1 MNSEFGSKE
10 QVVKAFNFDDPD
22 DICADR
28 EGSHWETPKELPPLS
43 SE

>member
-22 DICADR
+22 DICAER
-28 EGSHWETPKELPPLS
+28 EGSH
-43 SE
+43 